1 MKKQADQVKKIRPQ
15 PPMLG
20 RHPGQFDSKKE
31 KRRKLR
37 NEKRQATMAE
47 RKRLKKV
54 MKSKLKEVECYD
66 NVGSKKREKTN

>member
-1 MKKQADQVKKIRPQ
+1 
-15 PPMLG
+15 
-20 RHPGQFDSKKE
+20 
-31 KRRKLR
+31 LR

-66 NVGSKKREKTN
+66 NVGSKKRERKQIDRAAIPREGTCEEEQAQVEEGK